1 MLCKGGQGT
10 FFFSKWRFNC
20 RGYCCLQSPL
30 PSHLK
35 CSDCGATRVKDA
47 IKRQGGRSCRGAGR
61 VASATEFNKHF
72 ATRKSQ
78 VAHCRDNNK
87 NNATLMNA
95 QQLSQVAFFLLSPS
109 LSLFSSSS
117 LLFLFAF
124 CIVIAISKADEEGR
138 EASYGPKWQIKCY
151 QEADTWHIVA
161 RITQS

>member
-1 MLCKGGQGT
+1 MQGLLLPAVAVAFEVFRLRRDSSQRCNQTGRERGDAGG
-10 FFFSKWRFNC
+10 
-20 RGYCCLQSPL
+20 
-30 PSHLK
+30 
-35 CSDCGATRVKDA
+35 
-47 IKRQGGRSCRGAGR
+47 GR

-87 NNATLMNA
+87 NNKKQRDINERAA
-95 QQLSQVAFFLLSPS
+95 AKPSCFFSPLSHSPS
-109 LSLFSSSS
+109 PSSSSS

-138 EASYGPKWQIKCY
+138 REESYGPKWQIKCY